1 MPTCFVIQ
9 PFNEKF
15 NSRFHDT
22 FKKAIEAADLR
33 AYRVDE
39 DPKSIAPIDSI
50 ESGIKKSAICF
61 ADITEDNPNV
71 WYELGFAFAA
81 GKKVV
86 MACEKNR
93 DNLPFDIR
101 HRSVIFYKTD
111 SLSDYEKLKNDITS
125 KIKAVLEQ
133 PKSIDSIPADKN
145 VESTNDL
152 SQTEKSVLLIVA
164 ERGYLGS
171 TYSVYLAQQD
181 AEKAGWS
188 SFDFNL
194 AIKRLTSKKLI
205 TLEPSYDEHS
215 NFDFDVIQLSESAW
229 AWIEFNEQ
237 VIPF

>member
-15 NSRFHDT
+15 NSRYDDT
-22 FKKAIEAADLR
+22 FKKAIEAADLT

-39 DPKSIAPIDSI
+39 DPKSTVLIESI
-50 ESGIKKSAICF
+50 ESEIKKSAICF

-86 MACEKNR
+86 MACERNR

-101 HRSVIFYKTD
+101 HRSVIYYKTD
-111 SLSDYEKLKNDITS
+111 SLSDYEKLKNEITS
-125 KIKAVLEQ
+125 KIKAALEQ
-133 PKSIDSIPADKN
+133 PKSIGSIPADKN
-145 VESTNDL
+145 AEPTNDL
-152 SQTEKSVLLIVA
+152 SKTEISVLSIVVGG
-164 ERGYLGS
+164 GYLGS
-171 TYSVYLAQQD
+171 TYSVYLAKQD

-188 SFDFNL
+188 SFDFHL

-205 TLEPSYDEHS
+205 TLESSYDEHAECE
-215 NFDFDVIQLSESAW
+215 FDVIQLSESAW
-229 AWIEFNEQ
+229 AWIELNES